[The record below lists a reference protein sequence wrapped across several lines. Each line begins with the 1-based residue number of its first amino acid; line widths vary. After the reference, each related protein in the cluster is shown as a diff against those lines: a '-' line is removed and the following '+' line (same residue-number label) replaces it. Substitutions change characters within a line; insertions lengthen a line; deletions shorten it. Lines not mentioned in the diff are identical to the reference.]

1 MIATVLEKAAIPQK
15 SAHRSRR
22 RTIRRTQFQHFQLHQ
37 IQAIVAKLFW
47 AAGLMVAV
55 NPLYKIKR
63 PAAWQKLIPVIV
75 KLITSAIMAVPH
87 GLLDMRAVWNT
98 QVP

>member
-22 RTIRRTQFQHFQLHQ
+22 RTIRGTQFQHFQLHQ

-47 AAGLMVAV
+47 AAVLMVAV

-63 PAAWQKLIPVIV
+63 PAAWQKLIPVIA

-87 GLLDMRAVWNT
+87 GLLDMRSVWNT